1 MNWRTSG
8 NIFKIDVMKRFY
20 FICTVALLTAVACNK
35 DMPAD
40 VQGDGSVTLKAVVET
55 DTKVNASINKDT
67 RKVNF
72 TWTAQDVIAVETSAG
87 FENFTLAG
95 QGGSADG
102 SFTGNPS
109 GEIGDVA
116 VFPSILSPELD
127 GTSLTVTLPAEYN
140 GINLQTNALLLGSQ
154 AEGNI
159 YFQHIG
165 SLLLCSYGNVSSATK
180 FVVSVPGKKIN
191 GAYTLDLSQDTPY
204 IALEDTDV
212 EAESKV
218 AVKVAGNQN
227 IVVFVPLPV
236 GEYPQMSVWLENA
249 AGEVIPGSLKT
260 TTTSKTL
267 SRKTVKEMP
276 GVHVYNSYVINSL
289 EELNAFNAGAKE
301 DIQNLTINDPA
312 CTIPDGTPLADLK
325 LRVNSIKGDFTI
337 IGTQLTTTEH
347 FFGEIGVTWGVFKPE
362 GSIIFKD
369 CSTLTNL
376 NGMKTWTSIGGDLV
390 FENCPNIAT
399 NWAPGQNCLQGI
411 TEVKGSVKL
420 IGVQTQMAGI
430 TFNSLKKVGGDFH
443 VEGCNGM
450 FWNLDTMPL
459 EEIGG
464 SLIYRNNSKVNG
476 LGGFGNVKSI
486 GGTVTITGNGS
497 ENGGIQWTTN
507 MGANMVGFDLVQG
520 WITGGIISKDKVT
533 CTNHQGTPVD
543 FN

>member
-1 MNWRTSG
+1 
-8 NIFKIDVMKRFY
+8 MKRFY
-20 FICTVALLTAVACNK
+20 LICTVALLAAVACNK

-95 QGGSADG
+95 QGGSAGG

-116 VFPSILSPELD
+116 VFPSILNPELD

-140 GINLQTNALLLGSQ
+140 GMNLQTNALLLGSHVG
-154 AEGNI
+154 GNI
-159 YFQHIG
+159 CFQHIG

-249 AGEVIPGSLKT
+249 AGEIIPGSLKT
-260 TTTSKTL
+260 TTTAKTL

-276 GVHVYNSYVINSL
+276 GVHVYNSYVINSR
-289 EELNAFNAGAKE
+289 EELLAFAPQDFSKGAE
-301 DIQNLTINDPA
+301 VIQNLTINDPN
-312 CTIPDGTPLADLK
+312 GTMSDHDLSFVK
-325 LRVNSIKGDFTI
+325 VRVERLLGDFVVV
-337 IGTQLTTTEH
+337 GTALTSTEQ
-347 FFGEIGVTWGVFKPE
+347 FFLKALDGFTPE
-362 GSIIFKD
+362 GSVTFKN
-369 CSTLTNL
+369 CQNLTNL
-376 NGMKTWTSIGGDLV
+376 NGMKDWTSVGGDLV
-390 FENCPNIAT
+390 FDNCPNIVT
-399 NWAPGQNCLQGI
+399 NWGLGNCMSQI
-411 TEVKGSVKL
+411 QEVKGSVKL
-420 IGVQTQMAGI
+420 IGVQTQMAGV

-443 VEGCNGM
+443 VEGCNGS
-450 FWNLDTMPL
+450 FWNFDTMPL
-459 EEIGG
+459 QEVGG
-464 SLIYRNNSKVNG
+464 DIIIHNNLHYNG
-476 LGGFGNVKSI
+476 FGGFHNVQSI
-486 GGTVTITGNGS
+486 GGKVSVIGNGAA
-497 ENGGIQWTTN
+497 EGGILNPGTSAQPGFELIQSWIDN
-507 MGANMVGFDLVQG
+507 GIVAKEDVSCANHAGEP
-520 WITGGIISKDKVT
+520 IY
-533 CTNHQGTPVD
+533 

>member
-1 MNWRTSG
+1 
-8 NIFKIDVMKRFY
+8 MKRFY
-20 FICTVALLTAVACNK
+20 LICTVALLAAVACNK

-72 TWTAQDVIAVETSAG
+72 TWTAQDVIAVETSDG

-127 GTSLTVTLPAEYN
+127 GTSLTITLPEEYD
-140 GINLQTNALLLGSQ
+140 GVNLQTNALLLGSQ
-154 AEGNI
+154 VEGNI

-165 SLLLCSYGNVSSATK
+165 SLLLCSYGNVSNATK

-212 EAESKV
+212 ETESKV

-249 AGEVIPGSLKT
+249 AGEIIPGSLKT
-260 TTTSKTL
+260 TTTAKTL

-276 GVHVYNSYVINSL
+276 GVHVYNSYVITSL

-362 GSIIFKD
+362 GSVIFKD
-369 CSTLTNL
+369 CPTLTNL

-399 NWAPGQNCLQGI
+399 NWVPGQNCLQGI

-450 FWNLDTMPL
+450 FWNFDTMPL

-476 LGGFGNVKSI
+476 LGGFGNVESI

-497 ENGGIQWTTN
+497 ENGGIQWTTDV
-507 MGANMVGFDLVQG
+507 GANMVGFDLVQG

-533 CTNHQGTPVD
+533 CTNYQGTPVT

>member
-1 MNWRTSG
+1 
-8 NIFKIDVMKRFY
+8 MKRFY
-20 FICTVALLTAVACNK
+20 LICTAALLAAAGCNK

-40 VQGDGSVTLKAVVET
+40 VQCDGGVVLKAVVD
-55 DTKVNASINKDT
+55 DTKVGAAIDKEAK
-67 RKVNF
+67 KVAF
-72 TWTAQDVIAVETSAG
+72 TWTTQDVIAVQTTAG
-87 FENFTLAG
+87 FENFTLSG
-95 QGGSADG
+95 EGGSAAG
-102 SFTGNPS
+102 SFAGNPA
-109 GEIGDVA
+109 GEVGDIA
-116 VFPSILSPELD
+116 VFPSTLNPQRE
-127 GTSLTVTLPAEYN
+127 GPALTVTLPAVYN
-140 GINLQTNALLLGSQ
+140 GVNLQTNALLLGKLS
-154 AEGNI
+154 ESNLR
-159 YFQHIG
+159 FQHIG
-165 SLLLCSYGNVSSATK
+165 SLLLCSYGNVSNAAK

-191 GAYTLDLSQDTPY
+191 GSYTLDLTQNTPY

-218 AVKVAGNQN
+218 AVEVACKQN
-227 IVVFVPLPV
+227 LVVFVPLPV

-249 AGEVIPGSLKT
+249 AGEIIPGSLKT

-267 SRKTVKEMP
+267 SRKAVKEMP

-301 DIQNLTINDPA
+301 DIQNLTINDPG
-312 CTIPDGTPLADLK
+312 CTIPDGNPLANLK

-347 FFGEIGVTWGVFKPE
+347 FFGEIGVDWGVFKPE
-362 GSIIFKD
+362 GGVIFKD
-369 CSTLTNL
+369 CPSLTNL
-376 NGMKTWTSIGGDLV
+376 NGMKTWTSIGGDLI

-399 NWAPGQNCLQGI
+399 NWAPGLNCLQGI

-464 SLIYRNNSKVNG
+464 SLIYRNNSKING
-476 LGGFGNVKSI
+476 LGGFGNMKSI

-507 MGANMVGFDLVQG
+507 MGANMIGFDLVQG
-520 WITGGIISKDKVT
+520 WITGGMISKDKVT
-533 CTNHQGTPVD
+533 CTDYKGTPVA

>member
-1 MNWRTSG
+1 
-8 NIFKIDVMKRFY
+8 MKRFY

>member
-1 MNWRTSG
+1 
-8 NIFKIDVMKRFY
+8 MKRFY

-72 TWTAQDVIAVETSAG
+72 TWTAQDVIAVETSDG

-140 GINLQTNALLLGSQ
+140 GVNLQTNALLLGSHVG
-154 AEGNI
+154 GNI
-159 YFQHIG
+159 CFQHIG

-249 AGEVIPGSLKT
+249 AGEIIPGSLKT
-260 TTTSKTL
+260 TTTTKTL

-276 GVHVYNSYVINSL
+276 GVHVYNSYVIASAA
-289 EELNAFNAGAKE
+289 EAASFAPS
-301 DIQNLTINDPA
+301 DRVVQNLTILGAEIGDHETGLIA
-312 CTIPDGTPLADLK
+312 AQID
-325 LRVNSIKGDFTI
+325 VVKGDVVIDGATF
-337 IGTQLTTTEH
+337 TTTEH
-347 FFGEIGVTWGVFKPE
+347 LFPNIVCE
-362 GSIIFKD
+362 GSIVLKNITVYDQNVFATQGTKI
-369 CSTLTNL
+369 LNL
-376 NGMKTWTSIGGDLV
+376 NGFKNYAEIKGDLI
-390 FENCPNIAT
+390 FENIPY
-399 NWAPGQNCLQGI
+399 
-411 TEVKGSVKL
+411 
-420 IGVQTQMAGI
+420 MAHWG
-430 TFNSLKKVGGDFH
+430 TGNSLAQIKKVGGDLIVRECCMTNVAFMSLEE
-443 VEGCNGM
+443 VGGDFILDNNSLNLEPTQGA
-450 FWNLDTMPL
+450 FWNLVPT
-459 EEIGG
+459 IIKVGG
-464 SLIYRNNSKVNG
+464 DFKLTDNAYVNSLAGYEKIE
-476 LGGFGNVKSI
+476 SI
-486 GGTVTITGNGS
+486 GGNVLIKGNGTKS
-497 ENGGIQWTTN
+497 GGIPLQGST
-507 MGANMVGFDLVQG
+507 ALPGFELVQG
-520 WITGGIISKDKVT
+520 WITNGIISKDKVT